1 MTTAQAVQK
10 DAETRMQ
17 GALDALGREFAGVR
31 TGRANAALL
40 EHVRVDYYDTPT
52 PLSQIA
58 SVSVPDART
67 LMIQPWDQSVL
78 TKIERAIQKSDLGL
92 TPVNDG
98 KVIRLTIPPLN
109 EERRKQLAKSVG
121 KLAEEARVAIRNVR
135 REAKEKVKALLKD
148 KKISEDDERRSE
160 TELQKLTDRSI
171 AEGRRAPEEEGA
183 GDPGVLTADSTG
195 PAADAVAA
203 DEAALLEAIRQQP
216 LPQHVAVI
224 MDGNGRWAGLRGLPR
239 VAGHR
244 EGVRAARETVRDG
257 GPPRHRVPHALRV
270 LLRELDPAAGR
281 GELPHAAP
289 RELGRRRSCRASS
302 RTTSGCAPSESSPR
316 STRACGGASSAPSAR
331 PSATRGSRS

>member
-1 MTTAQAVQK
+1 MITAQAVQK

-52 PLSQIA
+52 PLNQVA

-98 KVIRLTIPPLN
+98 KLIRLTIPPLN

-135 REAKEKVKALLKD
+135 REAKEKIKGLLKE
-148 KKISEDDERRSE
+148 KTISEDDERRSE
-160 TELQKLTDRSI
+160 TELQKLTDRSTQK
-171 AEGRRAPEEEGA
+171 
-183 GDPGVLTADSTG
+183 V
-195 PAADAVAA
+195 
-203 DEAALLEAIRQQP
+203 DELLKKKEQEI
-216 LPQHVAVI
+216 L
-224 MDGNGRWAGLRGLPR
+224 
-239 VAGHR
+239 
-244 EGVRAARETVRDG
+244 EF
-257 GPPRHRVPHALRV
+257 
-270 LLRELDPAAGR
+270 
-281 GELPHAAP
+281 
-289 RELGRRRSCRASS
+289 
-302 RTTSGCAPSESSPR
+302 
-316 STRACGGASSAPSAR
+316 
-331 PSATRGSRS
+331 

>member
-1 MTTAQAVQK
+1 MITAQAVQK

-52 PLSQIA
+52 PLSQVA

-135 REAKEKVKALLKD
+135 REAKEKIKGLLKD

-160 TELQKLTDRSI
+160 TELQKLTDRSTQK
-171 AEGRRAPEEEGA
+171 
-183 GDPGVLTADSTG
+183 V
-195 PAADAVAA
+195 
-203 DEAALLEAIRQQP
+203 DELLKKKEQEI
-216 LPQHVAVI
+216 L
-224 MDGNGRWAGLRGLPR
+224 
-239 VAGHR
+239 
-244 EGVRAARETVRDG
+244 EF
-257 GPPRHRVPHALRV
+257 
-270 LLRELDPAAGR
+270 
-281 GELPHAAP
+281 
-289 RELGRRRSCRASS
+289 
-302 RTTSGCAPSESSPR
+302 
-316 STRACGGASSAPSAR
+316 
-331 PSATRGSRS
+331 